1 MHIERLRQVKPT
13 LSINAPKRQQHLTQN
28 LKRELSHLGKY
39 FVIVSFMEMKDQFK
53 ANCLTLRRVER
64 MTEI

>member
-28 LKRELSHLGKY
+28 LKRELSHLGK
-39 FVIVSFMEMKDQFK
+39 FISSKPLFHIHKK
-53 ANCLTLRRVER
+53 LSSN
-64 MTEI
+64 